1 MASDVFRVNL
11 AAASIRKPLN
21 MTAEATD
28 TIVFPRR
35 TPGRKSAASE
45 AAEHAADLKLCEWIE
60 GRWRATGLAF
70 GTRGWAYVCENEAFI
85 TKGEFAAFE
94 AWLGRV
100 RKEGLL
106 DPDAVADDDARR
118 ADYGEFVDDDDPE
131 GYAAGAFD
139 RANDWLSDYTPVS
152 IWEGLDTYVEVL
164 VEKVDL
170 KVLFRPVCR
179 RYRVPLTNGKGSTDI
194 NSRRRM
200 LQRYRA
206 HAEAGRDLVLLYFG
220 DHDPAG
226 LDIARVIKSNLT
238 ECANI
243 RDVGFD
249 PSPIAVVRMGLTAE
263 QIDALDLPWINN
275 LETGSGKNLAD
286 TRHPDHRKPYVLDYI
301 ATHGPR
307 KVEANALARNPAAAQ
322 DLIEG
327 AINGYIPPDWP
338 TFHAE
343 RLVPHREAAHEA
355 FAALIARTGGGGA
368 L

>member
-1 MASDVFRVNL
+1 
-11 AAASIRKPLN
+11 
-21 MTAEATD
+21 MTAEANN
-28 TIVFPRR
+28 TIVFPKRA
-35 TPGRKSAASE
+35 PGRKNAARE
-45 AAEHAADLKLCEWIE
+45 AAERAADLRLCEWIE
-60 GRWRATGLAF
+60 ERWRATGLAF
-70 GTRGWAYVCENEAFI
+70 GTRGWAYICENEGFI
-85 TKGEFAAFE
+85 SKGQFAAFE
-94 AWLGRV
+94 DWLARV

-118 ADYGEFVDDDDPE
+118 ADHGEYVDDDDPE
-131 GYAAGAFD
+131 DYAAGAFD
-139 RANDWLSDYTPVS
+139 RANDLLSVYTPIS
-152 IWEGLDTYVEVL
+152 IWQGLDTYVEVL

-179 RYRVPLTNGKGSTDI
+179 RYRVPLTNGKGSNDI

-206 HAEAGRDLVLLYFG
+206 HAECGRNLVLLYAG

-226 LDIARVIKSNLT
+226 LDIARVIKSNLM

-249 PSPIAVVRMGLTAE
+249 PTPIEVARVGLTVE
-263 QIDALDLPWINN
+263 QIDALDLPWIDN

-286 TRHPDHRKPYVLDYI
+286 PRHPDHRKPYVQDYI

-322 DLIEG
+322 DLIES
-327 AINGYIPPDWP
+327 AINGYIPPNWP
-338 TFHAE
+338 TFHFE
-343 RLVPHREAAHEA
+343 RLVPHQEAAREA
-355 FAALIARTGGGGA
+355 FAALIARTVGGGA
-368 L
+368 S